1 MSIRC
6 DVEWASL
13 LKLREI
19 VYRSAKR
26 LKQSLNRRHAGLE
39 KPGGRRKSPPC
50 SSGSADRQ
58 RGGKPMLPLNG
69 QRRES
74 SAEYGRGHSSSFGFR
89 KEFDQFQVVRFIDF
103 LRRPA
108 PWADK
113 HMTDE
118 VVARNNLSVA
128 TAARKVEIYS
138 FDL

>member
-1 MSIRC
+1 MGESPKAPGDRLPLGEKAETVSKSPTC
-6 DVEWASL
+6 W
-13 LKLREI
+13 LK
-19 VYRSAKR
+19 KT
-26 LKQSLNRRHAGLE
+26 
-39 KPGGRRKSPPC
+39 GGRQKSPPC

>member
-1 MSIRC
+1 
-6 DVEWASL
+6 
-13 LKLREI
+13 
-19 VYRSAKR
+19 
-26 LKQSLNRRHAGLE
+26 
-39 KPGGRRKSPPC
+39 
-50 SSGSADRQ
+50 
-58 RGGKPMLPLNG
+58 MLPLNG

-118 VVARNNLSVA
+118 VVARNTGVLMHGFA
-128 TAARKVEIYS
+128 PGYCEGERFAREHGR
-138 FDL
+138 